1 MQYYRFRLR
10 PYRTGSKLPCP
21 RCGRKACFTPYID
34 TESGILF
41 PDYVGRC
48 DHEQSCGYHFTP
60 SMYFD
65 EHPDR
70 RPSDDATR
78 EQSLLPHPCPDT
90 SYIDRNIMEASLQ
103 GYDANPLFHYLS
115 SWIGEE
121 AAGNLFR
128 LYNVG
133 TSKQWGGSTVYWQV
147 DSENRIRNGK
157 IMAYDSTTGHR
168 IKGDRVYVTWVHSVL
183 KRPDFHLKQC
193 FFGEHLL
200 PLCTGKLVAVVE
212 SEKSALIAAH
222 FMPEMVWLATGGC
235 NGCLNAEVAT
245 VLRGRD
251 VMLVPDLGMTYKW
264 RQKIHFIEPYSSSVI
279 VSDCLERLSTPEQQ
293 EQGLDV
299 ADFLET
305 FAKESDAPK
314 YSNRP
319 QTSREM
325 LDDMIARN
333 PCIQQLI
340 DELDLELIED

>member
-1 MQYYRFRLR
+1 M
-10 PYRTGSKLPCP
+10 
-21 RCGRKACFTPYID
+21 
-34 TESGILF
+34 F
-41 PDYVGRC
+41 PNHVGRC

-60 SMYFD
+60 SMYFS

-70 RPSDDATR
+70 RPAEDTAR
-78 EQSLLPHPCPDT
+78 KQLLLPHPCPAT
-90 SYIDRNIMEASLQ
+90 SYIDRNIMENSLQ

-147 DSENRIRNGK
+147 DSESRIRTGK

-183 KRPDFHLKQC
+183 KLPDFHLRQC

-200 PLCTGKLVAVVE
+200 PLCTGKPVAVVE

-222 FMPEMVWLATGGC
+222 FMPEMVWLATGGS
-235 NGCLNAEVAT
+235 NGCLNAEAAK
-245 VLRGRD
+245 VLQGRD
-251 VMLVPDLGMTYKW
+251 VMLVPDLGMTDKW
-264 RQKIHFIEPYSSSVI
+264 RQKSHVFSPYCSSIV
-279 VSDCLERLSTPEQQ
+279 VSDCLERLSTPEQR

-299 ADFLET
+299 ADFLEA
-305 FAKESDAPK
+305 FAKESDTPK

-319 QTSREM
+319 KTPHEM

-340 DELDLELIED
+340 DDLDLVLVED